1 MAHQLSSRM
10 FFVKNI
16 TYVISRRTRMTF
28 NQKVKYVRKKLG
40 YTQAEFAKALGVSF
54 ATVNRWE
61 NGQVFPSALALRSF
75 RDFCED
81 SFIDFSNE
89 E

>member
-1 MAHQLSSRM
+1 MVHQPSSRM

-28 NQKVKYVRKKLG
+28 SQKVKYVRKKLG

-81 SFIDFSNE
+81 SFIDFPNE

>member
-1 MAHQLSSRM
+1 
-10 FFVKNI
+10 
-16 TYVISRRTRMTF
+16 MTF
-28 NQKVKYVRKKLG
+28 SQKVKYVRKKLG

-81 SFIDFSNE
+81 SFIDFPNE

>member
-1 MAHQLSSRM
+1 MAHQPSSRM

-81 SFIDFSNE
+81 SFIDFCDKG
-89 E
+89 

>member
-1 MAHQLSSRM
+1 
-10 FFVKNI
+10 
-16 TYVISRRTRMTF
+16 MTF
-28 NQKVKYVRKKLG
+28 SQKVKYVRKRLG

-61 NGQVFPSALALRSF
+61 NGQASPSALAWRSF

-81 SFIDFSNE
+81 SFIDFSSE

>member
-1 MAHQLSSRM
+1 MVSQLSSRI
-10 FFVKNI
+10 FFGKNI
-16 TYVISRRTRMTF
+16 TYVIARRTRMTF
-28 NQKVKYVRKKLG
+28 SQKVKYVRKKLG

-61 NGQVFPSALALRSF
+61 NGQVSPSALALRSF

-81 SFIDFSNE
+81 SFIDFPNE
-89 E
+89 K

>member
-1 MAHQLSSRM
+1 MAHQPSSRM
-10 FFVKNI
+10 FFVKSI

-28 NQKVKYVRKKLG
+28 SQKVKYVRKKLG

-81 SFIDFSNE
+81 SFIDFPNE

>member
-1 MAHQLSSRM
+1 
-10 FFVKNI
+10 
-16 TYVISRRTRMTF
+16 MTF
-28 NQKVKYVRKKLG
+28 SQKVKYVRKRLG

-61 NGQVFPSALALRSF
+61 NGQASPSALALRSF

-81 SFIDFSNE
+81 SFIDFSSE